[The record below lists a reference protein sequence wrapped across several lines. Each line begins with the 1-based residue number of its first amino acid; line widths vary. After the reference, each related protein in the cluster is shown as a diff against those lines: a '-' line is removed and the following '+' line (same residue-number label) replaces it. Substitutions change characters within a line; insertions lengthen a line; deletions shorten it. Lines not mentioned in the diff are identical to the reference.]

1 MVNIAPNL
9 EIRPK
14 LAFVRNH
21 VHIAHMPHITDAIS
35 ITEAR
40 ANLKQVIDS
49 VIDDHAP
56 VAITRRGAGAA
67 VVMSMEDYNGLLETV
82 HLLSNPKGAARL
94 LRAIN
99 SDGEGRVEID
109 GDTFSKLAD
118 EDPDALWAMIRDAR
132 RV

>member
-1 MVNIAPNL
+1 
-9 EIRPK
+9 
-14 LAFVRNH
+14 
-21 VHIAHMPHITDAIS
+21 MPHITNAIS

-67 VVMSMEDYNGLLETV
+67 VVVSMEDWNGMLETI
-82 HLLSNPKGAARL
+82 HLLSNPDSAARL

-99 SDGEGRVEID
+99 SDGKGRVEID
-109 GDTFSKLAD
+109 GETFTKLAD

>member
-1 MVNIAPNL
+1 
-9 EIRPK
+9 
-14 LAFVRNH
+14 
-21 VHIAHMPHITDAIS
+21 MPHITNAIS

-67 VVMSMEDYNGLLETV
+67 VVVSMEDWNGMLETI
-82 HLLSNPKGAARL
+82 HLLSNPDSAARL
-94 LRAIN
+94 LRVIN
-99 SDGEGRVEID
+99 SDGKGRVEID
-109 GDTFSKLAD
+109 GETFTKLAD

>member
-1 MVNIAPNL
+1 MSDKRTNGIL
-9 EIRPK
+9 
-14 LAFVRNH
+14 LAFVRNN
-21 VHIAHMPHITDAIS
+21 VHIAWMPHITDAIS

-99 SDGEGRVEID
+99 SDGKGRVEID
-109 GDTFSKLAD
+109 GDAFSKLAD

>member
-1 MVNIAPNL
+1 
-9 EIRPK
+9 
-14 LAFVRNH
+14 
-21 VHIAHMPHITDAIS
+21 MPHITDAIS

-49 VIDDHAP
+49 VVDDHTA

-67 VVMSMEDYNGLLETV
+67 VLMSMDDYNGLLETV
-82 HLLSNPKGAARL
+82 HLLSNPAGAARL

-99 SDGEGRVEID
+99 SDGKGRVEID
-109 GDTFSKLAD
+109 GDAFSKLAD

>member
-1 MVNIAPNL
+1 MPN
-9 EIRPK
+9 
-14 LAFVRNH
+14 
-21 VHIAHMPHITDAIS
+21 ITDAIS

-67 VVMSMEDYNGLLETV
+67 VVVSMEDWNGMLETI
-82 HLLSNPKGAARL
+82 HLLSNPDSAARL

-99 SDGEGRVEID
+99 SGGEGRIEID
-109 GDTFSKLAD
+109 GETFTKLAD

>member
-1 MVNIAPNL
+1 
-9 EIRPK
+9 
-14 LAFVRNH
+14 
-21 VHIAHMPHITDAIS
+21 MPHITDAIS

-56 VAITRRGAGAA
+56 VALTRRGAGAA
-67 VVMSMEDYNGLLETV
+67 VMVSMDDWNGMLETI
-82 HLLSNPKGAARL
+82 HLLSNPEGAARL

-99 SDGEGRVEID
+99 SDGKGRVEID
-109 GDTFSKLAD
+109 GDAFSKLAD
-118 EDPDALWAMIRDAR
+118 EDPEALWTMIRDAR

>member
-1 MVNIAPNL
+1 
-9 EIRPK
+9 
-14 LAFVRNH
+14 
-21 VHIAHMPHITDAIS
+21 MPHITDAIS

-56 VAITRRGAGAA
+56 IAITRRGAGAA

-99 SDGEGRVEID
+99 SDGKGRVEID
-109 GDTFSKLAD
+109 GDAFSKLAD
-118 EDPDALWAMIRDAR
+118 EDPDALWAMMRDAR

>member
-1 MVNIAPNL
+1 L
-9 EIRPK
+9 RHQCT
-14 LAFVRNH
+14 LGFVRNH
-21 VHIAHMPHITDAIS
+21 VHIPRMPDIADAIS

-49 VIDDHAP
+49 VVDDHTA

-67 VVMSMEDYNGLLETV
+67 VLMSMDDYNGLLETI

-94 LRAIN
+94 LQAIN
-99 SDGEGRVEID
+99 SDGKGRVAID

-132 RV
+132 RI

>member
-1 MVNIAPNL
+1 
-9 EIRPK
+9 
-14 LAFVRNH
+14 
-21 VHIAHMPHITDAIS
+21 MPHISDAIS
-35 ITEAR
+35 ITQAR

-49 VIDDHAP
+49 VVDDHTA
-56 VAITRRGAGAA
+56 VAITRRGEGAA
-67 VVMSMEDYNGLLETV
+67 VLMSMDDYNGLLETV
-82 HLLSNPKGAARL
+82 HLLSNPTGAARL

-99 SDGEGRVEID
+99 SDGEGRIEID

>member
-1 MVNIAPNL
+1 
-9 EIRPK
+9 
-14 LAFVRNH
+14 
-21 VHIAHMPHITDAIS
+21 MPHITDAIS

-49 VIDDHAP
+49 VVDDHTA

-67 VVMSMEDYNGLLETV
+67 VLMSMDDYNGLLETV
-82 HLLSNPKGAARL
+82 HLLSNPTGAARL

-99 SDGEGRVEID
+99 SDGKGRVEID

-118 EDPDALWAMIRDAR
+118 EDPDALWSMIRDAR

>member
-1 MVNIAPNL
+1 
-9 EIRPK
+9 
-14 LAFVRNH
+14 
-21 VHIAHMPHITDAIS
+21 MPHITDAIS

-99 SDGEGRVEID
+99 SDGKDRVEID
-109 GDTFSKLAD
+109 GGTFSKLAD